1 MNLKALSFIGLLA
14 TVMIT
19 AMSLIYAQHQSRKK
33 FVELQQLQKVRDDI
47 EVEWGKLQLEQGAWT
62 THGRVEQIAR
72 NRLNMEIPTADS
84 VVIINP

>member
-1 MNLKALSFIGLLA
+1 
-14 TVMIT
+14 MIT